1 MNRLPRLRSF
11 FSAAIAVVASTAPG
25 LLAQDAPATEPPP
38 AVNFSLPAFTK
49 EGYRSFLLRASTAR
63 FAAPK
68 EIEMRNTNLTV
79 FSGDAANQVETVIL
93 SPVATFLTDR
103 QVATG
108 AGPVRLIRDDAEI
121 TGDQWRYDHARKTIF
136 IAKNVRVVFHAALPD
151 LIQ

>member
-1 MNRLPRLRSF
+1 MRPFPFAVLRVL
-11 FSAAIAVVASTAPG
+11 AGAILSLGTSLFVR
-25 LLAQDAPATEPPP
+25 AQTSQAGEPP

-63 FAAPK
+63 FTGPK
-68 EIEMRNTNLTV
+68 AIELRDTTLSV
-79 FSGDAANQVETVIL
+79 FSGDASNHVETVIL

-103 QVATG
+103 NVALG

-121 TGDQWRYDHARKTIF
+121 TGEQWRYDHARKTIS

>member
-1 MNRLPRLRSF
+1 MKRPRRLLLLASALAVLA
-11 FSAAIAVVASTAPG
+11 SAAPALRAQNAS
-25 LLAQDAPATEPPP
+25 ATEPPP

-49 EGYRSFLLRASTAR
+49 EGYRAFLLRASTAR
-63 FAAPK
+63 FAGAK
-68 EIEMRNTNLTV
+68 QVELRDANLTV
-79 FSGDAANQVETVIL
+79 FSGDAANEVETVIL
-93 SPVATFLTDR
+93 SPVATFLTDQ